1 MRVSANFDLYPLS
14 YLYVETYFTAID
26 ARCLFLI
33 FKTLQARIPMLNKVI
48 EKSIATNNFLKRGA
62 NVK

>member
-1 MRVSANFDLYPLS
+1 MRVSTNLHLYPLS
-14 YLYVETYFTAID
+14 YLYIETIFTAID

-33 FKTLQARIPMLNKVI
+33 FNTLQARIPMLNKVI
-48 EKSIATNNFLKRGA
+48 EKSIATNNFLKKGA